1 MRRTHTDRLYVALIQ
16 RRLLRWYRRHA
27 RPLPWRRTRNP
38 YRILVSE
45 VMLQQTQVSRVLQ
58 KYPIFLRRFP
68 TLRRLAASS
77 PADVIRVWQGMGY
90 NNRALNLHRLARLVA
105 DRYHGRLPGTPDEL
119 IGLPGI
125 GRYTANAVACFAFG
139 ASVATVDTNV
149 RRVLSRIFPARLS
162 TDAWIVAER
171 VLPKRSAYDWNQGLM
186 ELGALICTAKNPACR
201 ECPLVVHCPSAHR
214 IVPAPRVKLTERTR
228 RGVPDRIYRGRVVE
242 ALRSSRR
249 SVSIISLRKSV
260 IPDLASSERR
270 WFAQILDRLERD
282 GMIRFIWKNG
292 DQRVSL
298 PE

>member
-1 MRRTHTDRLYVALIQ
+1 MRRTHTDKHYVALIQ

-27 RPLPWRRTRNP
+27 RPLPWRRTKNP

-58 KYPIFLRRFP
+58 KYPDFLRRFP
-68 TLRRLAASS
+68 TLQRLAASS
-77 PADVIRVWQGMGY
+77 PADVIRAWQGMGY
-90 NNRALNLHRLARLVA
+90 NNRALNLHRLARLA
-105 DRYHGRLPGTPDEL
+105 AERYHGRLPGTPDDL

-149 RRVLSRIFPARLS
+149 RRVLSRVFPARLNA
-162 TDAWIVAER
+162 DPWLVAER

-186 ELGALICTAKNPACR
+186 ELGALICTAKDPACG

-214 IVPAPRVKLTERTR
+214 IVPALRVKSTERTR
-228 RGVPDRIYRGRVVE
+228 RSVPDRIYRGRVVE
-242 ALRSSRR
+242 VLRSSRR

-260 IPDLASSERR
+260 IPDLASSERK

-282 GMIRFIWKNG
+282 GMIRVTRKNG
-292 DQRVSL
+292 DLRVSL